1 MDGNYKNNLRPLILI
16 LIFASQPLDLLGQE
30 TKFVSRSAES
40 GGIEEYYVLKEN
52 KKVKHG
58 TYVRYLPPFGTRD
71 YVILESGSY
80 INGEKDGVWEYYYSN
95 GFQKSSWNKLR
106 EKGAYV
112 NGKKNGVWT
121 SFYMDTTTNVLNKKR
136 FGNKKRMDSVNLFI
150 GHETNKLKQAGTYL
164 NDKKVG
170 EWVSYDYFNRLVQKY
185 NFNEKK
191 LLFEKSINDSLD
203 YNLNRKP
210 LFIGGLDCLIAFLFN
225 NYESTR
231 VLIDKDSTYITIA
244 FTINTNGSTQ
254 EHRITRTSRSKD
266 LEKEMLRLISSTDFN
281 WLPAVENG
289 QTKNYEYKIGLDIIQ
304 YPDSGQN
311 LRYKSFFTILD

>member
-1 MDGNYKNNLRPLILI
+1 MRHLILI
-16 LIFASQPLDLLGQE
+16 LIFVSPTSDLLGQE
-30 TKFVSRSAES
+30 TKFVSGSAED

-58 TYVRYLPPFGTRD
+58 TYVKYLPPFGTRD

-80 INGEKDGVWEYYYSN
+80 INGEKNGIWEYYYSN

-121 SFYMDTTTNVLNKKR
+121 SFYMDTTTNAISKEIY
-136 FGNKKRMDSVNLFI
+136 GNKKTTDSVNLFI
-150 GHETNKLKQAGTYL
+150 EHKTNKLKQAGMYL

-170 EWVSYDYFNRLVQKY
+170 EWVSFDYFNRLVQKY
-185 NFNEKK
+185 DFKENK

-203 YNLNRKP
+203 YNLNRKS
-210 LFIGGLDCLIAFLFN
+210 LFIGGIACLTDFLYYNFK
-225 NYESTR
+225 STS
-231 VLIDKDSTYITIA
+231 VAIDKDSTYITFA
-244 FTINTNGSTQ
+244 FTVNINGSTQ
-254 EHRITRTSRSKD
+254 EHRIIRTSRSKG

-289 QTKNYEYKIGLDIIQ
+289 QMKNYEYKIGLDIIR

-311 LRYKSFFTILD
+311 RRYKIFFTILE